1 MEKLVTKVR
10 PNLGLEE
17 NQRPDPDPRDMLKT
31 VLDTDTEENM
41 GHGLPPDKKE
51 MYIYVKN
58 KMYIYFGLAAIAIF
72 ILALSI
78 FAKNTAIFRM
88 FFPGIHEPFEPED
101 LEVKDLLVPEK
112 KRTQN
117 NSIP

>member
-1 MEKLVTKVR
+1 
-10 PNLGLEE
+10 
-17 NQRPDPDPRDMLKT
+17 
-31 VLDTDTEENM
+31 
-41 GHGLPPDKKE
+41 

-58 KMYIYFGLAAIAIF
+58 EMYIYFGLAAIAIF

-88 FFPGIHEPFEPED
+88 FFPGIHEPFDPLIQD
-101 LEVKDLLVPEK
+101 HLSQDHHLET